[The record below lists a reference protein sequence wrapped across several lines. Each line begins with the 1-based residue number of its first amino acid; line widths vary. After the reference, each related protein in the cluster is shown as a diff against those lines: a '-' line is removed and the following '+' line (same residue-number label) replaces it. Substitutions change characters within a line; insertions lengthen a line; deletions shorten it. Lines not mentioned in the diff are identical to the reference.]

1 MSNSIKPHTT
11 LLRQLGMVAAIS
23 CGVSSM
29 IGSGIFK
36 KPAVMAY
43 ELGSPQLLILVWI
56 VTGIIT
62 LFGIM
67 TIAEVAGMFNEPGG
81 LYGYFHKGYNKFT
94 GYIYGWAA
102 FAVIQTGSIASIA
115 YVFSDSFGH
124 FIPFL
129 RLDTATEAM
138 ALNIPFIGAITPFK
152 FLGLKLCTIGVIL
165 FLSIVNYFGVK
176 YGGRV
181 QTVFAGIKIVVISA
195 IIILSFVLGNGHTA
209 NFTEGTGILGSAS
222 GSVFLAFILAMSGAF
237 WAYDG
242 WINVTFMAGEI
253 KNPQKVLPRSML
265 VSIVIVISV
274 YVLINLAYLYLI
286 PVDEMAS
293 KYQAAKL
300 SGGTYLV
307 ATDVVSSFWG
317 VWGGKIIAAAIMI
330 STFGAV
336 NGSIMMSSR
345 IYYAMAKEGMFFK
358 KIGNIHSKHHTPANS
373 LLLQGAWAA
382 MLVLSGTFDQLTD
395 MLIWVGWIFY
405 ALAGYAV
412 FMLRRKMP
420 DAPRPYKVWGYPIL
434 PVLFVLFS
442 AIFIFF
448 VLYSD
453 ITAYIEGR
461 SPLINSL
468 MGALLVALG
477 LPGYFYWRR
486 KQKKESLQ

>member
-1 MSNSIKPHTT
+1 
-11 LLRQLGMVAAIS
+11 MVAAIS

-81 LYGYFHKGYNKFT
+81 LYGYFNKGYNKFT

-129 RLDTATEAM
+129 RLDTATESM

-195 IIILSFVLGNGHTA
+195 IIILSFVLGNGNTA
-209 NFTEGTGILGSAS
+209 NFSEGSGILGSAS

-286 PVDEMAS
+286 PVDVMAT

-317 VWGGKIIAAAIMI
+317 AWGGKIIAAAIMI

-345 IYYAMAKEGMFFK
+345 IYYAMVKEGMFFK

-405 ALAGYAV
+405 AMAGYAV

-434 PVLFVLFS
+434 PALFILFS

-453 ITAYIEGR
+453 ITAYIDGR

-486 KQKKESLQ
+486 KQKKASIQ